1 MKLSEFRVR
10 AGSWPENL
18 QVFMQIIG
26 QNQIVRHAQAMRLH
40 GVVRPVVVSTN
51 FFVIAHFGQASSRVH
66 ILHGL
71 VALPTYPMVAKLFF
85 SVFLDIERSQVY
97 CLQKQ
102 FVIIWSF
109 ITIV

>member
-51 FFVIAHFGQASSRVH
+51 FFVIVVAHPFLGDHRCEASE
-66 ILHGL
+66 L
-71 VALPTYPMVAKLFF
+71 
-85 SVFLDIERSQVY
+85 
-97 CLQKQ
+97 
-102 FVIIWSF
+102 
-109 ITIV
+109 